1 VAQAIDGSAQVI
13 IAALDQ
19 ILHDKSAPLRPAG
32 EGTGQEPAVGRRE
45 AG

>member
-19 ILHDKSAPLRPAG
+19 ILHDKSAPPRAPG
-32 EGTGQEPAVGRRE
+32 VSGG
-45 AG
+45 